1 MAAGTSRSPEAFFS
15 SSSSP
20 QPNWNYDVFLS
31 FRGEDT
37 RKNFTDH
44 LYFALRD
51 AGIKI
56 FIDDNELRR
65 GEDLTSELLRAIQGS
80 KISVIVFSTNYAASR
95 WCLEEWEMGKE
106 KQFIYV
112 QGRVNFQMKG

>member
-1 MAAGTSRSPEAFFS
+1 MAAGTSKSPEVFFS

-20 QPNWNYDVFLS
+20 QPNWIYDVFLC

-37 RKNFTDH
+37 RTNFTDH

-56 FIDDNELRR
+56 FKDDNELRR
-65 GEDLTSELLRAIQGS
+65 GEDLASKLLRGIQGS
-80 KISVIVFSTNYAASR
+80 RISVIVFSMNYAASR
-95 WCLEEWEMGKE
+95 WCLEELVEIME
-106 KQFIYV
+106 C
-112 QGRVNFQMKG
+112 